1 MVKVKIFGLFRL
13 ESGIKEIEL
22 DAKIVSDLYPLLIKK
37 IKEVKPYTKINIK
50 VLNGCSVVV
59 NDKFANK
66 NTKLNDNDV
75 VMLLSPV
82 CGG

>member
-1 MVKVKIFGLFRL
+1 MVKVKLFGTFRL
-13 ESGIKEIEL
+13 ESGIKEL
-22 DAKIVSDLYPLLIKK
+22 DLNGKIVYDLYPQILEEIK
-37 IKEVKPYTKINIK
+37 IRKPYTTINISNI
-50 VLNGCSVVV
+50 NGCTVIV
-59 NDKFANK
+59 NDKFADK

>member
-1 MVKVKIFGLFRL
+1 MIKVKLFGTFRL
-13 ESGIKEIEL
+13 ESGIKEL
-22 DAKIVSDLYPLLIKK
+22 DLSGKVVADLYPQILEEIKNK
-37 IKEVKPYTKINIK
+37 KPYTTINMGNI
-50 VLNGCSVVV
+50 NGCTVIV
-59 NDKFANK
+59 NDKFADK

>member
-13 ESGIKEIEL
+13 ESGIKEINLE
-22 DAKIVSDLYPLLIKK
+22 AHVVSDLYPMLIQK

-50 VLNGCSVVV
+50 VLNGCSVIV

>member
-1 MVKVKIFGLFRL
+1 MVKVKLFGLFRI
-13 ESGIKEIEL
+13 ESHIKELEIEG
-22 DAKIVSDLYPLLIKK
+22 KVVSDLYPVILEEIKK
-37 IKEVKPYTKINIK
+37 VKPYTKISLKDI
-50 VLNGCSVVV
+50 NGCSVIV
-59 NDKFANK
+59 NDDFANK